1 MKFPHRYISLFTQS
15 DVLYRVFTDV
25 TTNGLC
31 KLSIIAKIGKT
42 LRFAARKI
50 FSTPVRKDTEN
61 GPSEKTIRTN
71 PSVVLEERLRMTVH
85 PEQATCGITY
95 AALHMPR
102 LTGNCPRD
110 AKTTGRSSLP
120 ADANKTGCS
129 SHSAEANWRQR
140 QARPH
145 MPRLTG
151 NSPIRRTMGC
161 SAHPASVLLTVSAE
175 PAPVRLCNVYKNSP
189 YRDDSTVSRFL
200 CSSIRRF
207 AA

>member
-1 MKFPHRYISLFTQS
+1 
-15 DVLYRVFTDV
+15 
-25 TTNGLC
+25 
-31 KLSIIAKIGKT
+31 
-42 LRFAARKI
+42 
-50 FSTPVRKDTEN
+50 
-61 GPSEKTIRTN
+61 
-71 PSVVLEERLRMTVH
+71 MTVH
-85 PEQATCGITY
+85 PKQATCGITY

-110 AKTTGRSSLP
+110 AKITGRSSLP

-129 SHSAEANWRQR
+129 SHSAEANWGQR

-145 MPRLTG
+145 MPRSTG

-175 PAPVRLCNVYKNSP
+175 PASVRLCNVIKNFP

-200 CSSIRRF
+200 CSSIRRL